1 MAKSKILIADDDN
14 LVREAVRQILV
25 MFGYEVT
32 SFDNGQSVVDA
43 VDDSFDVIILDI
55 NMPGMDGF
63 ETLQALNARE
73 LEIPVLFLT
82 GAGSM
87 DYAIKALGLGAYDF
101 ITKPIDDLDLFEAT
115 VKRAVEKRRY
125 VLMERAYTNNLEV
138 KVQEKT
144 KELAEK
150 NRLLEE
156 YSHNLE
162 IATVNIIMSLQTA
175 LEEKD
180 IYTAGHTNRV
190 TEYAI
195 MIAQDL
201 GLPKDEMSVLE
212 RAAQLHDIGK
222 LVIDNSS
229 IGKAGP
235 LSPEEW
241 ELVRKHPEIGMT
253 IISRLGF
260 LGREGESI
268 KNHHERMDG
277 KGYPSRCN
285 GSEIDLLTKIL
296 TVADSFDAMTSKRCY
311 KENRSKREAI
321 REMRSCAGTQFD
333 EEVVNVFVSIL
344 ETMEEHPE

>member
-1 MAKSKILIADDDN
+1 MTRNKIIIADDDN
-14 LVREAVRQILV
+14 LVREAVRQILD
-25 MFGYEVT
+25 MFGYDVT
-32 SFDNGQSVVDA
+32 AFDNGQSVVDH

-63 ETLQALNARE
+63 ETLKALNDRK

-87 DYAIKALGLGAYDF
+87 EYAIKALGLGAYDF
-101 ITKPIDDLDLFEAT
+101 ITKPIDDLELFEAT
-115 VKRAVEKRRY
+115 IKRAIEKRRY
-125 VLMERAYTNNLEV
+125 VLMEHAYTSNLEI

-144 KELAEK
+144 KELEEN

-156 YSHNLE
+156 YSKNLE
-162 IATVNIIMSLQTA
+162 IATVNIILSLQTA

-190 TEYAI
+190 TEYAV
-195 MIAQDL
+195 MIGQDM
-201 GLPKDEMSVLE
+201 GLSEDEMKVLE

-222 LVIDNSS
+222 LVIDNSA

-235 LSPEEW
+235 LSLEEW
-241 ELVRKHPEIGMT
+241 GLVRKHPEVGKN
-253 IISRLGF
+253 IISHLGF
-260 LGREGESI
+260 LGREGEI
-268 KNHHERMDG
+268 IENHHERLDG
-277 KGYPSRCN
+277 KGYPSKRN
-285 GSEIDLLTKIL
+285 GSDLDLLTKII

-311 KENRSKREAI
+311 KENRTKRDAI
-321 REMRSCAGTQFD
+321 EEMRNCVGSQFD
-333 EEVVNVFVSIL
+333 EKIVNVFVSIL